1 MRIAI
6 LTLGSRGDVQPY
18 VALGVAL
25 KSAGHTVTLATFAE
39 FEPFVRKYGLD
50 FSPIAGGIR
59 ELLETDEGHHVLDT
73 GGHPV
78 RMLRNIRRVV
88 RLVEPTMAQIV
99 RDVRRA
105 CQGAD
110 RVVAAA
116 LLFYY
121 GDYIAQTL
129 QVPLYLSAHGPKAP
143 TRAFQQLW
151 FPSLSARLPVGG
163 GSYNLLTHYVA
174 DQLLQRFKAPLLSK
188 PWRKTFG
195 EPLPARV
202 AKRRFPTLYCYSSAV
217 IPKPV
222 DWDDY
227 QHVTGYWF
235 LDESDWRPPADL
247 VDFLRSGPAPVCI
260 SFGSMCTSKPDELA
274 GIVVEAL
281 RRAGQRGV
289 LLTGWGGLRA
299 ADLPDDVFVT
309 DIVPY
314 AWLFPQMA
322 AVVHH
327 GGAGTTAECLRAGI
341 PSINVPFFADQ
352 PFWAQRVYALGVGP
366 RPIPRKKLSVERLAE
381 AIASAVGDGDMQR
394 RAAALGSRIR
404 AEDGV
409 RQAVE
414 IVTGRGV

>member
-1 MRIAI
+1 MHIAL
-6 LTLGSRGDVQPY
+6 LTIGSRGDVQPY
-18 VALGVAL
+18 IALGVAL
-25 KSAGHTVTLATFAE
+25 RDAGHAVTLATFAE
-39 FEPFVRKYGLD
+39 FEPFVRKHGLD

-59 ELLETDEGHHVLDT
+59 ELLETDEGHQVLDT
-73 GGHPV
+73 GEHPV
-78 RMLRNIRRVV
+78 RMLRSVRRVV
-88 RLVEPTMAQIV
+88 RIVEPMMAQIMH
-99 RDVRRA
+99 DVNQA
-105 CQGAD
+105 CQEAD

-121 GDYIAQTL
+121 GDYIAQIL

-151 FPSLSARLPVGG
+151 FPDLSAWLPVGG

-174 DQLLQRFKAPLLSK
+174 EQLLQRFKAPLLSK

-202 AKRRFPTLYCYSSAV
+202 TRQRLPIIYCYSPAV
-217 IPKPV
+217 VPKPA

-235 LDESDWRPPADL
+235 LDESDWQPPADL
-247 VDFLRSGPAPVCI
+247 VDFLQSGPAPVCVG
-260 SFGSMCTSKPDELA
+260 FGSMCTSKPNELA
-274 GIVVEAL
+274 CIVVEAL
-281 RRAGQRGV
+281 KRAGQRGV
-289 LLTGWGGLRA
+289 LLTGWGGLHPGS
-299 ADLPDDVFVT
+299 LPNDVFVA

-314 AWLFPQMA
+314 AWLFPQTA

-352 PFWAQRVYALGVGP
+352 PFWAQRVCALGVGP
-366 RPIPRKKLSVERLAE
+366 RPIPRKKLSVEWLAE
-381 AIASAVGDGDMQR
+381 AITTVVSDVDMQR

-409 RQAVE
+409 RRAVE
-414 IVTGRGV
+414 IVTSGGV